1 MMKNNGEYM
10 MVGKVDA
17 SSEEGCS
24 YGTYRRRVG
33 SHGLGK
39 SMDGGDQELE
49 IVTIINGTK
58 IRKLCIGSSSP
69 RARSLSALLTVFFTF
84 AE

>member
-49 IVTIINGTK
+49 IVTINGTK
-58 IRKLCIGSSSP
+58 IRKLRIGSSSP